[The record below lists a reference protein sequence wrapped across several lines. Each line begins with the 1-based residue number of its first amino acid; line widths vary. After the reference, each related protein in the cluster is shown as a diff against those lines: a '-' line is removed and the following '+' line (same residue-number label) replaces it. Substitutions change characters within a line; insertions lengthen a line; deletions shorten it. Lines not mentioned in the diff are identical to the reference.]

1 MSQRQTDTRHQL
13 EVARQVMAE
22 RKDALEALAQMDAAD
37 RIMERDREILKA
49 LAKS

>member
-22 RKDALEALAQMDAAD
+22 RKDALEALAQMDAAW
-37 RIMERDREILKA
+37 EAAKLEEKA
-49 LAKS
+49 KTQA